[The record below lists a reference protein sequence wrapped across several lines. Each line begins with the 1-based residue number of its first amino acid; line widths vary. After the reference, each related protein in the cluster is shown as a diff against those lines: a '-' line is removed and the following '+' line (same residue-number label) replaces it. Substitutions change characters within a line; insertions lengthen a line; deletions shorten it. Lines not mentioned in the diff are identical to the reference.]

1 MRESIKMTLI
11 MIVNTAIIIFLLWV
25 SIDYLGDIVINSNK
39 ENCNALG
46 MHLGAE
52 KYEWIPSHG
61 CWIDGKRYYP

>member
-1 MRESIKMTLI
+1 MRESIKMTLT
-11 MIVNTAIIIFLLWV
+11 MIVSAAIIVFLLWA

-39 ENCNALG
+39 ENCNTLG

>member
-1 MRESIKMTLI
+1 MSDTKLFVKSSIKYGLI
-11 MIVNTAIIIFLLWV
+11 LLVLILAAKFVSDAI
-25 SIDYLGDIVINSNK
+25 INSNK
-39 ENCNALG
+39 ENCNSLG